1 VELAKNEGKKSVL
14 LCDRGLM
21 DGSAYVSKEQWDAVL
36 DEMGWSPV
44 HLRDKRYDLVL
55 HLVTAADGAPDFYN
69 KSNEAR
75 YESED

>member
-1 VELAKNEGKKSVL
+1 MINMSDFTFDMQVKFQISLMQMQIHLEDTFMELAVNEGKRSVL

-44 HLRDKRYDLVL
+44 
-55 HLVTAADGAPDFYN
+55 
-69 KSNEAR
+69 
-75 YESED
+75 

>member
-1 VELAKNEGKKSVL
+1 MQIHLEDTFMELAVNEGKRSVL

-44 HLRDKRYDLVL
+44 
-55 HLVTAADGAPDFYN
+55 
-69 KSNEAR
+69 
-75 YESED
+75 